1 MFKENINH
9 FFNFIVE
16 ETEYREKK
24 MALSVNNKKRTYYMF
39 SLAYLFI
46 FLLIFKISGGF

>member
-9 FFNFIVE
+9 FFNFIIE

-24 MALSVNNKKRTYYMF
+24 IALNIKNKKRTYFMF
-39 SLAYLFI
+39 FIAYLFI
-46 FLLIFKISGGF
+46 FLLIFKVSGGF

>member
-16 ETEYREKK
+16 ETEYRQKK
-24 MALSVNNKKRTYYMF
+24 MALTVNNKKRTYYMF

-46 FLLIFKISGGF
+46 FLLIFNVLGGF